1 MRAQTC
7 PDAATT
13 KESTQ
18 EEGGPKYETTTSQMA
33 DQQ

>member
-7 PDAATT
+7 PEAATT

-18 EEGGPKYETTTSQMA
+18 EEGGPKYEITTSQM
-33 DQQ
+33 DNQQ